1 MDKTKCIDKMNIA
14 IYNYQE
20 FNEYIGGIER
30 VSISLTRS
38 LIKRD
43 VNVIFVAV
51 HKSQYNIEYRTPVP
65 MFFLPDEDATSVNN
79 IKEFKRI
86 LAEQNIDVVLNQDA
100 HSLASHELVWKVVQG
115 TSVKY
120 ISALYIDIL

>member
-1 MDKTKCIDKMNIA
+1 MKKNL
-14 IYNYQE
+14 
-20 FNEYIGGIER
+20 G

-120 ISALYIDIL
+120 ISALHFLPNDKKLDI

>member
-1 MDKTKCIDKMNIA
+1 MNIA

-51 HKSQYNIEYRTPVP
+51 HKSQYNIEYRT
-65 MFFLPDEDATSVNN
+65 
-79 IKEFKRI
+79 
-86 LAEQNIDVVLNQDA
+86 
-100 HSLASHELVWKVVQG
+100 
-115 TSVKY
+115 
-120 ISALYIDIL
+120 

>member
-86 LAEQNIDVVLNQDA
+86 LAEQNLPIIKRTVSTREAAEMFESNGMA
-100 HSLASHELVWKVVQG
+100 GKASL
-115 TSVKY
+115 
-120 ISALYIDIL
+120 

>member
-79 IKEFKRI
+79 IKEFK
-86 LAEQNIDVVLNQDA
+86 
-100 HSLASHELVWKVVQG
+100 SLFKFYSI
-115 TSVKY
+115 TS
-120 ISALYIDIL
+120 

>member
-43 VNVIFVAV
+43 VNVILLLCIN
-51 HKSQYNIEYRTPVP
+51 HNTI
-65 MFFLPDEDATSVNN
+65 
-79 IKEFKRI
+79 
-86 LAEQNIDVVLNQDA
+86 
-100 HSLASHELVWKVVQG
+100 
-115 TSVKY
+115 
-120 ISALYIDIL
+120 